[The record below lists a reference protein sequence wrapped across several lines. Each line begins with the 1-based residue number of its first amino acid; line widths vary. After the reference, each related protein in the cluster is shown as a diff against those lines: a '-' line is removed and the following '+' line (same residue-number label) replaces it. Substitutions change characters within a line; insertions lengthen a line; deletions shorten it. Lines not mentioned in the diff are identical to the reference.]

1 MNMKWQHSI
10 FLLLLIS
17 AAAGCRI
24 GGEFSR
30 PESTIANT
38 VPRYP
43 NDSLATDSITTIKWW
58 ELYQD
63 TVLQRFIRTTLDSNR
78 NLLAAVA
85 RVEEAREVAGIVK
98 ANIYPAFG
106 YNGQIGGGTSG
117 SESNKIAGG
126 IEGGAVRAYGTLTW
140 EIDIWGKL
148 RNQRDASYN
157 EFLAEGFNKNAL
169 IVSLVSTVAEL
180 YFILRDLDNR
190 LVIAE
195 RTVVSRDESIRI
207 ISERFA
213 RGYVSEVDKLQ
224 SEIQKDEAAAVVP
237 QLKQQINFTE
247 NALRTL
253 MAQGPGPVVRGLPL
267 NSQVVQP
274 DIPVG
279 LPSQLLLRRPDILQA
294 ERSLQAQ
301 FYRIGAAKA
310 NMYPSITLTGLLGF
324 ASPQLSTFLSS
335 AGFVANGF
343 ASIAGPIFQF
353 NQNRRFVRVN
363 QYRTE
368 ALLHQYEQTIIN
380 AFSEV
385 DNALAQ
391 YRNFSEENA
400 VRAHQAIV
408 ARKALELTRAR
419 YDFGYS
425 SYYEVLIQENYLFDA
440 ELQESRTLQLKLN
453 ALVSLYKALG
463 GGWEVE

>member
-1 MNMKWQHSI
+1 
-10 FLLLLIS
+10 
-17 AAAGCRI
+17 
-24 GGEFSR
+24 
-30 PESTIANT
+30 
-38 VPRYP
+38 
-43 NDSLATDSITTIKWW
+43 
-58 ELYQD
+58 
-63 TVLQRFIRTTLDSNR
+63 
-78 NLLAAVA
+78 
-85 RVEEAREVAGIVK
+85 
-98 ANIYPAFG
+98 
-106 YNGQIGGGTSG
+106 
-117 SESNKIAGG
+117 
-126 IEGGAVRAYGTLTW
+126 
-140 EIDIWGKL
+140 
-148 RNQRDASYN
+148 
-157 EFLAEGFNKNAL
+157 
-169 IVSLVSTVAEL
+169 
-180 YFILRDLDNR
+180 
-190 LVIAE
+190 
-195 RTVVSRDESIRI
+195 
-207 ISERFA
+207 
-213 RGYVSEVDKLQ
+213 
-224 SEIQKDEAAAVVP
+224 
-237 QLKQQINFTE
+237 
-247 NALRTL
+247 
-253 MAQGPGPVVRGLPL
+253 
-267 NSQVVQP
+267 VQP

-335 AGFVANGF
+335 SGFVANGF